1 MRKILSALLWYVIH
15 AGVLSVA
22 FVVAFPLHFALV
34 IVIPATLMAV
44 GVLSL
49 LQAKRAGRRFDL
61 PLLFG
66 VGCAGLSLSAVLL
79 LIDWAAASDAR
90 ALTIDSFARYLRLP
104 LGRGGFLIIYGPV
117 LLLLAS
123 SLIGLFIGHA
133 IKNMRE
139 PRAGSTTKTGSSGG
153 EFSR

>member
-1 MRKILSALLWYVIH
+1 MRKTLTALIWYFIHVGALSI
-15 AGVLSVA
+15 A
-22 FVVAFPLHFALV
+22 FVAAFPLHVALV

-79 LIDWAAASDAR
+79 LIDWAAASDDR
-90 ALTIDSFARYLRLP
+90 ALTIDSLARYLRLP
-104 LGRGGFLIIYGPV
+104 R
-117 LLLLAS
+117 AT
-123 SLIGLFIGHA
+123 A
-133 IKNMRE
+133 I
-139 PRAGSTTKTGSSGG
+139 
-153 EFSR
+153 F